1 MNVCMTI
8 VYLSNKVREAVIMII
23 LSSLNVVIRH
33 AWLYEYYE
41 CLIDFKKGLLHHKIT
56 TFISQI
62 FMAFL
67 TFCLFYIII
76 IIIFILEK
84 EKVKYFWVYMSQGF
98 FQHWIKNNMFL
109 SHNSDFFQAIASLY
123 LTNLTFSLRIH
134 VYSEFISCTS
144 IFLVFFLEFWELS

>member
-1 MNVCMTI
+1 MTI

-41 CLIDFKKGLLHHKIT
+41 CLIDSKKRLLHHKMT

-67 TFCLFYIII
+67 TFCLFNII

-84 EKVKYFWVYMSQGF
+84 EKLKYFWVYMSQVYMSQGF
-98 FQHWIKNNMFL
+98 FSTEWKIICFISQFWLFSGNCKFI
-109 SHNSDFFQAIASLY
+109 SHKSDFFPQNSCL
-123 LTNLTFSLRIH
+123 FW
-134 VYSEFISCTS
+134 VYILHFHILS
-144 IFLVFFLEFWELS
+144 FFY